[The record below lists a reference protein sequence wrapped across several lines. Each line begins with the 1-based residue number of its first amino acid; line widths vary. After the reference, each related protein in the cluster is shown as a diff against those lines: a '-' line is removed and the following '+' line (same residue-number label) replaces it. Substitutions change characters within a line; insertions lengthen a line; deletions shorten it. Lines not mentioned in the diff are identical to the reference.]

1 MSATEKNG
9 KTLHLLK
16 SSAKPVPAKRIKRKI
31 PLLGNYEQ
39 YKESKKKPQMQ
50 GPPAP
55 GQVLPG
61 QPPIT
66 SSLLQFMAPQPNS
79 NAEGKGQK
87 DAKMAKK

>member
-50 GPPAP
+50 GPTAP
-55 GQVLPG
+55 
-61 QPPIT
+61 
-66 SSLLQFMAPQPNS
+66 
-79 NAEGKGQK
+79 
-87 DAKMAKK
+87 

>member
-39 YKESKKKPQMQ
+39 YKESKKKPQLQ
-50 GPPAP
+50 GHTAP
-55 GQVLPG
+55 VQVQPG
-61 QPPIT
+61 QPPIPA
-66 SSLLQFMAPQPNS
+66 SILSFIAPQPNA